1 MLWEESL
8 EVIKA
13 EFDKKD
19 LILANF
25 GERVSAVTLYEDLFG
40 DTSLIMPVLFIDDE
54 ETKHVVKM
62 SIDEALEQ
70 AEDRSDILLGAST
83 YFKEYVSKETAKD
96 VYGFIID
103 MDNVWAGVLLTALQN
118 DWNTD
123 KEKLP
128 KPTYIVNSGTGLHL
142 YFMLDT
148 PIPHYKCNAKAI
160 DQLYRALAIQQTTS
174 RIYLKREVQWF
185 GQDFRMAGSLNKYGW
200 RNEAFKIGQKWNIDD
215 LGRMVGMKDVHFVR
229 SGEPRIVQQVQR
241 SPSKNR
247 PKRSG
252 WRCNPRFYNYTLE
265 RCRKETKE
273 GSRYMS
279 MCALTVIAWKCNVP
293 VDKVEQDLLSLIPT
307 YNEGATRQIKEKE
320 IQHALRMYNEKAI
333 MTPRQ
338 RLEEWIGWEYQPKT
352 KRHSGKQVFHRK
364 KSEDARKKGLNNT
377 NLEVRG
383 WAVRDAMYPNGEW
396 RNTDGRPT
404 MQHKI
409 AAYQA
414 AHPDATPKDC
424 IAETGLSKNTVYRW
438 WKDEP
443 GEPDDDLAEVQVEA
457 YSVPADLDINDL
469 SSVEEWFQA
478 LNSEQKTLTISQ
490 K

>member
-8 EVIKA
+8 DVIKA

-19 LILANF
+19 MILANF

-70 AEDRSDILLGAST
+70 AEDRADILLGAST
-83 YFKEYVSKETAKD
+83 YFKEFVSKETAKD

-123 KEKLP
+123 REKLP

-148 PIPHYKCNAKAI
+148 PIPHYKCNAEAI

-200 RNEAFKIGQKWNIDD
+200 RNEAFKIGQKWNIDE

-229 SGEPRIVQQVQR
+229 PGEPRIIPALQR
-241 SPSKNR
+241 GQSKNR
-247 PKRSG
+247 LKRTG
-252 WRCNPRFYNYTLE
+252 WRCYPGFYNYTLE

-273 GSRYMS
+273 GNRYMS
-279 MCALTVIAWKCNVP
+279 MCALAVIAWKCNVP
-293 VDKVEQDLLSLIPT
+293 VDKVERDLLSLIPT

-320 IQHALRMYNEKAI
+320 IKHALRMYNEKAI
-333 MTPRQ
+333 ITPRQ
-338 RLEEWIGWEYQPKT
+338 RLEDWIGWEYHPI
-352 KRHSGKQVFHRK
+352 KRNGRKQTVHLTI
-364 KSEDARKKGLNNT
+364 ARATRDILHP
-377 NLEVRG
+377 EG
-383 WAVRDAMYPNGEW
+383 WQSKE
-396 RNTDGRPT
+396 GRPT

-409 AAYQA
+409 AAYRA
-414 AHPDATPKDC
+414 EHPDATPKDC

-438 WKDEP
+438 WGTAPEL
-443 GEPDDDLAEVQVEA
+443 EEADDNLAEVQVEA
-457 YSVPADLDINDL
+457 YSFPADLDIHDL
-469 SSVEEWFQA
+469 PSVEEWFQA
-478 LNSEQKTLTISQ
+478 LNLEQKNLDGEPVG
-490 K
+490 

>member
-8 EVIKA
+8 DVIKA

-19 LILANF
+19 MILANF

-40 DTSLIMPVLFIDDE
+40 DTSLVMPVLFIDDE

-70 AEDRSDILLGAST
+70 AEDRADILLGAST
-83 YFKEYVSKETAKD
+83 YFKEFVSKETAKD

-103 MDNVWAGVLLTALQN
+103 MDNVWAGVLLTALQH

-123 KEKLP
+123 KEQLP

-148 PIPHYKCNAKAI
+148 PIPHYKCNAEAI
-160 DQLYRALAIQQTTS
+160 DQLYRSLAIQQTTS

-200 RNEAFKIGQKWNIDD
+200 RNEAFKIGQKWDIDE

-229 SGEPRIVQQVQR
+229 PGEPRSSPLPQR
-241 SPSKNR
+241 NPSRNR
-247 PKRSG
+247 SKRTG
-252 WRCNPRFYNYTLE
+252 WRCYPGFYNYTLD

-273 GSRYMS
+273 GNRYMS
-279 MCALTVIAWKCNVP
+279 MCALAVIAWKCNVP
-293 VDKVEQDLLSLIPT
+293 VDKVEEDLLSLIPT

-320 IQHALRMYNEKAI
+320 IKHALRMYNEKAI
-333 MTPRQ
+333 ITPRQ
-338 RLEEWIGWEYQPKT
+338 RLEDWIGWEYHPI
-352 KRHSGKQVFHRK
+352 KRNGRKQTVHLTI
-364 KSEDARKKGLNNT
+364 ARATRDILHP
-377 NLEVRG
+377 EG
-383 WAVRDAMYPNGEW
+383 WQSKE
-396 RNTDGRPT
+396 GRPT
-404 MQHKI
+404 MQHRV

-414 AHPDATPKDC
+414 EHPEASPADC
-424 IAETGLSKNTVYRW
+424 MAETGLSKNTVYRW
-438 WKDEP
+438 WKEAKTDE
-443 GEPDDDLAEVQVEA
+443 
-457 YSVPADLDINDL
+457 
-469 SSVEEWFQA
+469 
-478 LNSEQKTLTISQ
+478 K
-490 K
+490 

>member
-8 EVIKA
+8 DVIKA
-13 EFDKKD
+13 EFNKKD

-70 AEDRSDILLGAST
+70 AEDRADILLGAST

-148 PIPHYKCNAKAI
+148 PIPHYKCNAEAI

-200 RNEAFKIGQKWNIDD
+200 RNEAFKIGQKWNIDE

-229 SGEPRIVQQVQR
+229 PGEPRVVQKPQHGK
-241 SPSKNR
+241 SKNR
-247 PKRSG
+247 PKRTG
-252 WRCNPRFYNYTLE
+252 WHCNPCFYTYTLD

-273 GSRYMS
+273 GNRYMS
-279 MCALTVIAWKCNVP
+279 MCALAVIAWKCNVP

-307 YNEGATRQIKEKE
+307 YNEGSTRQIKEKE
-320 IQHALRMYNEKAI
+320 IRHALKMYNEKAI
-333 MTPRQ
+333 ITPRQ
-338 RLEEWIGWEYQPKT
+338 RLEEWIGWEYKPPKRNGRT
-352 KRHSGKQVFHRK
+352 RYEHLRAETWKGK
-364 KSEDARKKGLNNT
+364 
-377 NLEVRG
+377 
-383 WAVRDAMYPNGEW
+383 
-396 RNTDGRPT
+396 DGRPAVNVCAQNRELSLQY
-404 MQHKI
+404 MRENGQIGGRPKGISVQHKQI
-409 AAYQA
+409 ANYQA
-414 AHPDATPKDC
+414 EHPDATPKDC

-438 WKDEP
+438 WKEAAPDE
-443 GEPDDDLAEVQVEA
+443 G
-457 YSVPADLDINDL
+457 
-469 SSVEEWFQA
+469 
-478 LNSEQKTLTISQ
+478 
-490 K
+490 

>member
-8 EVIKA
+8 DVIKA

-25 GERVSAVTLYEDLFG
+25 GERVSAATLYEDLFG

-70 AEDRSDILLGAST
+70 AEDRADILLGAST

-148 PIPHYKCNAKAI
+148 PIPHYKCNAEAI

-200 RNEAFKIGQKWNIDD
+200 RNEAFKIGQKWNIDE
-215 LGRMVGMKDVHFVR
+215 LGRMVGMRDVHFVR
-229 SGEPRIVQQVQR
+229 PGEPRIIPQPQHGK
-241 SPSKNR
+241 SKIR
-247 PKRSG
+247 PKRTG
-252 WRCNPRFYNYTLE
+252 WRCNPGFYNYTLE
-265 RCRKETKE
+265 RCQKETKE
-273 GSRYMS
+273 VNRYMS
-279 MCALTVIAWKCNVP
+279 MCALAVIAWKCNVP
-293 VDKVEQDLLSLIPT
+293 VDKVERDLHSLIPT

-320 IQHALRMYNEKAI
+320 INHALRMYNEKAI
-333 MTPRQ
+333 ITPRQ
-338 RLEEWIGWEYQPKT
+338 RLEDWIGWEYHPI
-352 KRHSGKQVFHRK
+352 KRNGRTRNVHLTI
-364 KSEDARKKGLNNT
+364 ARATRDILHPD
-377 NLEVRG
+377 G
-383 WAVRDAMYPNGEW
+383 WQNQ
-396 RNTDGRPT
+396 NGRPKGSSV
-404 MQHKI
+404 QHRQI
-409 AAYQA
+409 ENYHAE
-414 AHPDATPKDC
+414 HPDATPKDC

-438 WKDEP
+438 WKAEP
-443 GEPDDDLAEVQVEA
+443 EEPDADLTDVQVEA
-457 YSVPADLDINDL
+457 YSFPADLDIHDL
-469 SSVEEWFQA
+469 PSVEEWFQT
-478 LNSEQKTLTISQ
+478 LNLEQKSLDDKPEIG
-490 K
+490 